1 MARLNTNA
9 TGVGKR
15 PALLIVD
22 ASNAFTDPTCVMGGN
37 FTTEVAN
44 IGQLLETFRARGFP
58 VYFTTVAYSKP
69 EDGHMFREKAPMLN
83 MLEDG
88 NKLVQIDSRIAPRA
102 NEVIITK
109 FAPSAFFET
118 GLKEQMLKAGVDT
131 VFVTGFTTSGC
142 VRASGV
148 DSLSCNFR
156 TVVVKDCVADRDPPA
171 HEANLYDLEAKYA
184 DVVSLDEAFKMLAS
198 ITVAA

>member
-1 MARLNTNA
+1 
-9 TGVGKR
+9 
-15 PALLIVD
+15 
-22 ASNAFTDPTCVMGGN
+22 MGGD
-37 FTTEVAN
+37 FTNEMAAIV
-44 IGQLLETFRARGFP
+44 QLLEKFRGRGFP

-69 EDGHMFREKAPMLN
+69 EEGHIFREKADMLN
-83 MLEDG
+83 LLEEGSD
-88 NKLVQIDSRIAPRA
+88 LVRIDPRIAPRA
-102 NEVIITK
+102 DETVVTK

-118 GLKEQMLKAGVDT
+118 GLKEQMLEKGVDT

-148 DSLSCNFR
+148 DAMSCNFR
-156 TVVVKDCVADRDPPA
+156 TVVVRDCVGDRDPPA

-184 DVVSLDEAFKMLAS
+184 DLVSLDEAFKLLDS